1 MQCNVFVICRA
12 IYNRYKT
19 MFNQLKKK
27 LIRSFPF
34 TKKVSRRFRS
44 YRRTLFEKMN
54 SDRYSRA
61 SAYEID
67 QKLESYLPDQGVF
80 IEAGAHDGFFES
92 NTYYLEK
99 FKNWSGLLIEPVPE
113 LYQECVRQRPDA
125 EVVNCALVSSD
136 YSDAE
141 LKMISAD
148 TMSFVKRE
156 AQFQDKRLE
165 IAKNWVKTNEITV
178 PARTLTSILD
188 ELEISTVDFLSLDV
202 EGYEITVLKGLDF
215 MKYRPE
221 YILMEFFLNESEKEE
236 VESYLSKYYIFC
248 EQLSPRDY
256 LYKCINLL

>member
-1 MQCNVFVICRA
+1 MLD
-12 IYNRYKT
+12 
-19 MFNQLKKK
+19 QLKKN

-34 TKKVSRRFRS
+34 TKKVSRRFRR

-67 QKLESYLPDQGVF
+67 RKLENYLPDQGFF

-99 FKNWSGLLIEPVPE
+99 FKNWSGLLVEPIPE
-113 LYQECVRQRPDA
+113 LYKECIRQRPNA
-125 EVVNCALVSSD
+125 EVFKCALVSSD
-136 YSDAE
+136 YSDSE

-156 AQFQDKRLE
+156 TKSQDKRLKLAE
-165 IAKNWVKTNEITV
+165 AWVKTNEITV

-188 ELEISTVDFLSLDV
+188 ELEVSTVDFLSLDV

-215 MKYRPE
+215 MKYRPK
-221 YILMEFFLNESEKEE
+221 YILIEFFLNESEKEE
-236 VESYLSKYYIFC
+236 VEAYLSEYYVFC
-248 EQLSPRDY
+248 EQLSPRDH
-256 LYKCINLL
+256 LYKCTNLL